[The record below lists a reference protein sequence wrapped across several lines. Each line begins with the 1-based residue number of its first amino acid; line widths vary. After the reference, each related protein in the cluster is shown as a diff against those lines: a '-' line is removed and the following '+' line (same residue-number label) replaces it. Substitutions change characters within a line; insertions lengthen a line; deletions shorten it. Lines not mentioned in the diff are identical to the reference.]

1 LLVVGGLVWLDE
13 TRLLVGRRPAN
24 ARFGAG
30 LLELPGG
37 KVEPGEAP
45 AAALR
50 RELVEEWGPD
60 AALLRVGDI
69 VDLLHHV
76 YPPPGPE
83 VVLAVYDVDAAAWR
97 DGWEARVVVEPGAA
111 VCCFAAAELPVTG
124 FLPADRDF
132 VARIRDRGPRGG
144 PGLAPC

>member
-1 LLVVGGLVWLDE
+1 MDSAHRLLVVGALVWLDP
-13 TRLLVGRRPAN
+13 THVLVGRRPAH

-30 LLELPGG
+30 MLELPGG

-60 AALLRVGDI
+60 AADLRVGRV

-76 YPPPGPE
+76 YAPPGPE
-83 VVLAVYDVDAAAWR
+83 VVLAVYDVDAASWR
-97 DGWEARVVVEPGAA
+97 DGWERHVTVEPGAA
-111 VCCFAAAELPVTG
+111 VLCIAAAELPIEA
-124 FLPADRDF
+124 FLPADREF
-132 VARIRDRGPRGG
+132 VAQVRARAR
-144 PGLAPC
+144 A